1 MGDTEL
7 PYEVR
12 WATADEWKPAMVMI
26 WKTFL
31 KYEGQ
36 DYSPEGV
43 QNFFEFIT
51 DDGLYKSFL
60 DGRYQMMVAIDDGR
74 VIGAGS
80 IRSKNHLSLLFV
92 DEDYHRRGVGST
104 LMNRLCEY
112 LKREAGERFMSVQ
125 AAPYAVAF
133 YQKLGFRI
141 VKPEEDISGI
151 RVTAME
157 KRLR

>member
-1 MGDTEL
+1 MGIAEI

-36 DYSPEGV
+36 DYSPEGI

-51 DDGLYKSFL
+51 DDDLYRAFL
-60 DGRYQMMVAIDDGR
+60 DGRYQMMVAVDDGR
-74 VIGAGS
+74 IIGAGS
-80 IRSKNHLSLLFV
+80 IRNNNHLSLLFV
-92 DEDYHRRGVGST
+92 DEDYHRRGVGRT
-104 LMNRLCEY
+104 LMKRLCEY
-112 LKREAGERFMSVQ
+112 LRREAGERLMSVQ

-141 VKPEEDISGI
+141 VKPEQEISGI

-157 KRLR
+157 KILR